1 MSTSKKLF
9 LTMFFNV
16 ISLIFII
23 SVSFFIAKKNIETL
37 INKDLESVGL
47 SVFNLSSF
55 YAKNNPKGYENK
67 EFKDAIKEIKI
78 GKSGYIYFVDE
89 SGKIIIHPTIEGKN
103 LASLDFIQK
112 IINSNDKSGIVEYY
126 TDVTNQDKIIYY
138 KYIPEW
144 KMWVVP
150 GINKEDYVKDIY
162 VEFFYKIVLLGA
174 FIIILQ
180 LIIFYLITRGI
191 TKQIKDFSSHFREFL
206 SFITYKQNRIEKKKL
221 EGNCEFSVMTKD
233 INSAI
238 DEFDDKFK
246 HDMRVIGESVLTFDK
261 LKKGIFKC
269 RVNSNSSNPMINT
282 IKNTINDALDDLENY
297 MREIEKTLISYTSND
312 YKDRIVINNKIANPS
327 RLLKV
332 IQSVNSL
339 GDTLATQAKNSLENG
354 SSLETNS
361 KTLKNSIENLT
372 SKITKQ
378 IESLEETTL
387 AVEKIS
393 EITNNNSKNTTSMSK
408 LAEIV
413 KQAVEDGYNLSNKTT
428 KSMDDINEK
437 VIAINE
443 AITIID
449 QIAFQTNILSLNAA
463 VEAATAGEAGKG
475 FAVVAQEVRNLA
487 NRSAE
492 AAKEIKEIVESTTRK
507 ANDGKNI
514 TSNMILG
521 YDELLENINKTI
533 DMINEITM
541 SSKEQEAGITQIND
555 AVNQLDQQTQQNA
568 TIANE
573 TQDIAFKTDAI
584 ARNIIEDLKDKVFVG
599 KI

>member
-16 ISLIFII
+16 MSLIFII
-23 SVSFFIAKKNIETL
+23 LVSFFIAKKNIEIL

-78 GKSGYIYFVDE
+78 GKNGYIYFVDE

-282 IKNTINDALDDLENY
+282 LKNTINDALDDLENY

-475 FAVVAQEVRNLA
+475 FAVVAGEVRNLA
-487 NRSAE
+487 NKSAE
-492 AAKEIKEIVESTTRK
+492 AANEIKKLVEIANQK
-507 ANDGKNI
+507 AHEGKDISNEMQNGYKNLHTHI
-514 TSNMILG
+514 TETLQIIQNVSDAANEQMVG
-521 YDELLENINKTI
+521 INQVSQTI
-533 DMINEITM
+533 VSLDQI
-541 SSKEQEAGITQIND
+541 SKDNQKETNLIND
-555 AVNQLDQQTQQNA
+555 ISNVVSSMAIEVL
-568 TIANE
+568 E
-573 TQDIAFKTDAI
+573 DAK
-584 ARNIIEDLKDKVFVG
+584 NKKF
-599 KI
+599 

>member
-16 ISLIFII
+16 MSLIFII
-23 SVSFFIAKKNIETL
+23 SVSFFIAKKNIEIL

-112 IINSNDKSGIVEYY
+112 IISSNDKSGIIEYY

-162 VEFFYKIVLLGA
+162 VEFFYKIVLLGIL
-174 FIIILQ
+174 IIILQ

-282 IKNTINDALDDLENY
+282 LKNTINDALDDLENY

-387 AVEKIS
+387 AVGKIS

-437 VIAINE
+437 VVAINE

-475 FAVVAQEVRNLA
+475 FAVVAGEVRNLA
-487 NRSAE
+487 NKSAE
-492 AAKEIKEIVESTTRK
+492 AANEIKKLVEIANQK
-507 ANDGKNI
+507 AHEGKDISNEMQNGYKNLHTHI
-514 TSNMILG
+514 TETLQIIQNVSDAANEQMVG
-521 YDELLENINKTI
+521 INQVSQTI
-533 DMINEITM
+533 VSLDQI
-541 SSKEQEAGITQIND
+541 SKDNQKETNLIND
-555 AVNQLDQQTQQNA
+555 ISNVVSSMAIEVL
-568 TIANE
+568 E
-573 TQDIAFKTDAI
+573 DAK
-584 ARNIIEDLKDKVFVG
+584 NKKF
-599 KI
+599 

>member
-16 ISLIFII
+16 MSLIFII
-23 SVSFFIAKKNIETL
+23 LVSFFIAKKNIEIL

-112 IINSNDKSGIVEYY
+112 IISSNDKSGIVEYY

-162 VEFFYKIVLLGA
+162 VEFFYKIVLLGV

-282 IKNTINDALDDLENY
+282 LKNTINDALDDLENY

-312 YKDRIVINNKIANPS
+312 YKDRIVINDKIANPS

-475 FAVVAQEVRNLA
+475 FAVVAGEVRNLA
-487 NRSAE
+487 NKSAE
-492 AAKEIKEIVESTTRK
+492 AANEIKKLVEIANQK
-507 ANDGKNI
+507 AHEGKDISNEMQNGYKNLHTHI
-514 TSNMILG
+514 TETLQIIQNVSDAANEQMVG
-521 YDELLENINKTI
+521 INQVSQTI
-533 DMINEITM
+533 VSLDQI
-541 SSKEQEAGITQIND
+541 SKDNQKETNLIND
-555 AVNQLDQQTQQNA
+555 ISNVVSSMAIEVL
-568 TIANE
+568 E
-573 TQDIAFKTDAI
+573 DAK
-584 ARNIIEDLKDKVFVG
+584 NKKF
-599 KI
+599 

>member
-16 ISLIFII
+16 MSLIFII
-23 SVSFFIAKKNIETL
+23 SVSFFIAKKNIEIL

-78 GKSGYIYFVDE
+78 GKNGYIYFVDE

-162 VEFFYKIVLLGA
+162 VEFFYKIVLLGV

-282 IKNTINDALDDLENY
+282 LKNTINDALDDLENY

-312 YKDRIVINNKIANPS
+312 YKDRIVINDKIANPS

-475 FAVVAQEVRNLA
+475 FAVVAGEVRNLA
-487 NRSAE
+487 NKSAE
-492 AAKEIKEIVESTTRK
+492 AANEIKKLVEIANQK
-507 ANDGKNI
+507 AHEGKDISNEMQNGYKNLHTHI
-514 TSNMILG
+514 TETLQIIQNVSDAANEQMVG
-521 YDELLENINKTI
+521 INQVSQTI
-533 DMINEITM
+533 VSLDQI
-541 SSKEQEAGITQIND
+541 SKDNQKETNLIND
-555 AVNQLDQQTQQNA
+555 ISNVVSSMAIEVL
-568 TIANE
+568 E
-573 TQDIAFKTDAI
+573 DAK
-584 ARNIIEDLKDKVFVG
+584 NKKF
-599 KI
+599 

>member
-16 ISLIFII
+16 MSLIFII
-23 SVSFFIAKKNIETL
+23 LVSFFIAKKNIEIL

-126 TDVTNQDKIIYY
+126 TYVTNQDKIIYY

-162 VEFFYKIVLLGA
+162 VEFFYKIVLLGV

-282 IKNTINDALDDLENY
+282 LKNTINDALDDLENY

-312 YKDRIVINNKIANPS
+312 YKDRIVINDKIANPS

-475 FAVVAQEVRNLA
+475 FAVVAGEVRNLA
-487 NRSAE
+487 NKSAE
-492 AAKEIKEIVESTTRK
+492 AANEIKKLVEIANQK
-507 ANDGKNI
+507 AHEGKDISNEMQNGYKNLHTHI
-514 TSNMILG
+514 TETLQIIQNVSDAANEQMVG
-521 YDELLENINKTI
+521 INQVSETI
-533 DMINEITM
+533 VSLDQI
-541 SSKEQEAGITQIND
+541 SKDNQKETNLIND
-555 AVNQLDQQTQQNA
+555 ISNVVSSMAIEVL
-568 TIANE
+568 E
-573 TQDIAFKTDAI
+573 DAK
-584 ARNIIEDLKDKVFVG
+584 NKKF
-599 KI
+599 

>member
-16 ISLIFII
+16 MSLIFII
-23 SVSFFIAKKNIETL
+23 LVSFFIAKKNIETL

-162 VEFFYKIVLLGA
+162 VEFFYKIVLLGV

-282 IKNTINDALDDLENY
+282 LKNTINDALDDLENY

-312 YKDRIVINNKIANPS
+312 YKDRIVINDKIANPS

-475 FAVVAQEVRNLA
+475 FAVVAGEVRNLA
-487 NRSAE
+487 NKSAE
-492 AAKEIKEIVESTTRK
+492 AANEIKKLVEIANQK
-507 ANDGKNI
+507 AHEGKDISNEMQNGYKNLHTHI
-514 TSNMILG
+514 TETLQIIQNVSDAANEQMVG
-521 YDELLENINKTI
+521 INQVSQTI
-533 DMINEITM
+533 VSLDQI
-541 SSKEQEAGITQIND
+541 SKDNQKETNLIND
-555 AVNQLDQQTQQNA
+555 ISNVVSSMAIEVL
-568 TIANE
+568 E
-573 TQDIAFKTDAI
+573 DAK
-584 ARNIIEDLKDKVFVG
+584 NKKF
-599 KI
+599 

>member
-23 SVSFFIAKKNIETL
+23 LVSFFIAKKNIEIL

-112 IINSNDKSGIVEYY
+112 IISSNDKSGIVEYY

-162 VEFFYKIVLLGA
+162 VEFFYKIVLLGV

-282 IKNTINDALDDLENY
+282 LKNTINDALDDLENY

-312 YKDRIVINNKIANPS
+312 YKDRIVINDKIANPS

-475 FAVVAQEVRNLA
+475 FAVVAGEVRNLA
-487 NRSAE
+487 NKSAE
-492 AAKEIKEIVESTTRK
+492 AANEIKKLVEIANQK
-507 ANDGKNI
+507 AHEGKDISNEMQNGYKNLHTHI
-514 TSNMILG
+514 TETLQIIQNVSDAANEQMVG
-521 YDELLENINKTI
+521 INQVSQTI
-533 DMINEITM
+533 VSLDQI
-541 SSKEQEAGITQIND
+541 SKDNQKETNLIND
-555 AVNQLDQQTQQNA
+555 ISNVVSSMAIEVL
-568 TIANE
+568 E
-573 TQDIAFKTDAI
+573 DAK
-584 ARNIIEDLKDKVFVG
+584 NKKF
-599 KI
+599 

>member
-16 ISLIFII
+16 MSLIFII
-23 SVSFFIAKKNIETL
+23 LVSFFIAKKNIEIL
-37 INKDLESVGL
+37 INKDLESIGL
-47 SVFNLSSF
+47 SVYNLSSF

-282 IKNTINDALDDLENY
+282 LKNTINDALDDLENY

-312 YKDRIVINNKIANPS
+312 YKDRIVINDKIANPS

-463 VEAATAGEAGKG
+463 VEAATAGDAGKG
-475 FAVVAQEVRNLA
+475 FAVVAGEVRNLA
-487 NRSAE
+487 NKSAE
-492 AAKEIKEIVESTTRK
+492 AANEIKKLVEIANQK
-507 ANDGKNI
+507 AHEGKDISNEMQNGYKNLHTHI
-514 TSNMILG
+514 TETLQIIQNVSDAANEQMVG
-521 YDELLENINKTI
+521 INQVSQTI
-533 DMINEITM
+533 VSLDQI
-541 SSKEQEAGITQIND
+541 SKDNQKETNLIND
-555 AVNQLDQQTQQNA
+555 ISNVVSSMAIEVL
-568 TIANE
+568 E
-573 TQDIAFKTDAI
+573 DAK
-584 ARNIIEDLKDKVFVG
+584 NKKF
-599 KI
+599 

>member
-16 ISLIFII
+16 MSLIFII
-23 SVSFFIAKKNIETL
+23 LVSFFIAKKNIEIL

-78 GKSGYIYFVDE
+78 GKNGYIYFVDE

-246 HDMRVIGESVLTFDK
+246 NDMRVIGESVLTFDK

-282 IKNTINDALDDLENY
+282 LKNTINDALDDLENY

-312 YKDRIVINNKIANPS
+312 YKDRIVINDKIANPS

-475 FAVVAQEVRNLA
+475 FAVVAGEVRNLA
-487 NRSAE
+487 NKSAE
-492 AAKEIKEIVESTTRK
+492 AANEIKKLVEIANQK
-507 ANDGKNI
+507 AHEGKDISNEMQNGYKNLHTHI
-514 TSNMILG
+514 TETLQIIQNVSDAANEQMVG
-521 YDELLENINKTI
+521 INQVSQTI
-533 DMINEITM
+533 VSLDQI
-541 SSKEQEAGITQIND
+541 SKDNQKETNLIND
-555 AVNQLDQQTQQNA
+555 ISNVVSSMAIEVL
-568 TIANE
+568 E
-573 TQDIAFKTDAI
+573 DAK
-584 ARNIIEDLKDKVFVG
+584 NKKF
-599 KI
+599 

>member
-23 SVSFFIAKKNIETL
+23 SVSFFIAKKNIEIL

-126 TDVTNQDKIIYY
+126 TDVTDQDKIIYY

-282 IKNTINDALDDLENY
+282 LKNTINDALDDLENY

-475 FAVVAQEVRNLA
+475 FAVVAGEVRNLA
-487 NRSAE
+487 NKSAE
-492 AAKEIKEIVESTTRK
+492 AANEIKKLVEIANQK
-507 ANDGKNI
+507 AHEGKDISNEMQNGYKNLHTHI
-514 TSNMILG
+514 TETLQIIQNVSDAANEQMVG
-521 YDELLENINKTI
+521 INQVSQTI
-533 DMINEITM
+533 VSLDQI
-541 SSKEQEAGITQIND
+541 SKDNQKETNLIND
-555 AVNQLDQQTQQNA
+555 ISNVVSSMAIEVL
-568 TIANE
+568 E
-573 TQDIAFKTDAI
+573 DAK
-584 ARNIIEDLKDKVFVG
+584 NKKF
-599 KI
+599 

>member
-16 ISLIFII
+16 MSLIFII
-23 SVSFFIAKKNIETL
+23 LVSFFIAKKNIEIL

-112 IINSNDKSGIVEYY
+112 IISSNDKSGIVEYY

-282 IKNTINDALDDLENY
+282 LKNTINDALDDLENY

-312 YKDRIVINNKIANPS
+312 YKDRIVINDKIANPS

-437 VIAINE
+437 VVAINE

-475 FAVVAQEVRNLA
+475 FAVVAGEVRNLA
-487 NRSAE
+487 NKSAE
-492 AAKEIKEIVESTTRK
+492 AANEIKKLVEIANQK
-507 ANDGKNI
+507 AHEGKDISNEMQNGYKNLHTHI
-514 TSNMILG
+514 TETLQIIQNVSDAANEQMVG
-521 YDELLENINKTI
+521 INQVSQTI
-533 DMINEITM
+533 VSLDQI
-541 SSKEQEAGITQIND
+541 SKDNQKETNLIND
-555 AVNQLDQQTQQNA
+555 ISNVVSSMAIEVL
-568 TIANE
+568 E
-573 TQDIAFKTDAI
+573 DAK
-584 ARNIIEDLKDKVFVG
+584 NKKF
-599 KI
+599 

>member
-23 SVSFFIAKKNIETL
+23 SVSFFIAKKNIEIL

-78 GKSGYIYFVDE
+78 GKSGYIHFVDE

-282 IKNTINDALDDLENY
+282 LKNTINDALDDLENY

-475 FAVVAQEVRNLA
+475 FAVVAGEVRNLA
-487 NRSAE
+487 NKSAE
-492 AAKEIKEIVESTTRK
+492 AANEIKKLVEIANQK
-507 ANDGKNI
+507 AHEGKDISNEMQNGYKNLHTHI
-514 TSNMILG
+514 TETLQIIQNVSDAANEQMVG
-521 YDELLENINKTI
+521 INQVSQTI
-533 DMINEITM
+533 VSLDQI
-541 SSKEQEAGITQIND
+541 SKDNQKETNLIND
-555 AVNQLDQQTQQNA
+555 ISNVVSSMAIEVL
-568 TIANE
+568 E
-573 TQDIAFKTDAI
+573 DAK
-584 ARNIIEDLKDKVFVG
+584 NKKF
-599 KI
+599 

>member
-16 ISLIFII
+16 MSLIFII
-23 SVSFFIAKKNIETL
+23 LVSFFIAKKNIEIL

-78 GKSGYIYFVDE
+78 GKNGYIYFVDE
-89 SGKIIIHPTIEGKN
+89 SGKIIIDPTIEGKN

-162 VEFFYKIVLLGA
+162 VEFFYKIVLLGV

-282 IKNTINDALDDLENY
+282 LKNTINDALDDLENY

-475 FAVVAQEVRNLA
+475 FAVVAGEVRNLA
-487 NRSAE
+487 NKSAE
-492 AAKEIKEIVESTTRK
+492 AANEIKKLVEIANQK
-507 ANDGKNI
+507 AHEGKDISNEMQNGYKNLHTHI
-514 TSNMILG
+514 TETLQIIQNVSDAANEQMVG
-521 YDELLENINKTI
+521 INQVSQTI
-533 DMINEITM
+533 VSLDQI
-541 SSKEQEAGITQIND
+541 SKDNQKETNLIND
-555 AVNQLDQQTQQNA
+555 ISNVVSSMAIEVL
-568 TIANE
+568 E
-573 TQDIAFKTDAI
+573 DAK
-584 ARNIIEDLKDKVFVG
+584 NKKF
-599 KI
+599 

>member
-16 ISLIFII
+16 MSLIFII
-23 SVSFFIAKKNIETL
+23 LVSFFIAKKNIEIL

-162 VEFFYKIVLLGA
+162 VEFFYKIVLLGV

-282 IKNTINDALDDLENY
+282 LKNTINDALDDLENY

-475 FAVVAQEVRNLA
+475 FAVVAGEVRNLA
-487 NRSAE
+487 NKSAE
-492 AAKEIKEIVESTTRK
+492 AANEIKKLVEIANQK
-507 ANDGKNI
+507 AHEGKDISNEMQNGYKNLHTHI
-514 TSNMILG
+514 TETLQIIQNVSDAANEQMVG
-521 YDELLENINKTI
+521 INQVSQTI
-533 DMINEITM
+533 VSLDQI
-541 SSKEQEAGITQIND
+541 SKDNQKETNLIND
-555 AVNQLDQQTQQNA
+555 ISNVVSSMAIEVL
-568 TIANE
+568 E
-573 TQDIAFKTDAI
+573 DAK
-584 ARNIIEDLKDKVFVG
+584 NKKF
-599 KI
+599 

>member
-16 ISLIFII
+16 MSLIFII
-23 SVSFFIAKKNIETL
+23 LVSFFIAKKNIEIL

-78 GKSGYIYFVDE
+78 GKNGYIYFVDE

-150 GINKEDYVKDIY
+150 DINKEDYVKDIY

-282 IKNTINDALDDLENY
+282 LKNTINDALDDLENY

-312 YKDRIVINNKIANPS
+312 YKDRIVINDKIANPS

-475 FAVVAQEVRNLA
+475 FAVVAGEVRNLA
-487 NRSAE
+487 NKSAE
-492 AAKEIKEIVESTTRK
+492 AANEIKKLVEIANQK
-507 ANDGKNI
+507 AHEGKDISNEMQNGYKNLHTHI
-514 TSNMILG
+514 TETLQIIQNVSDAANEQMVG
-521 YDELLENINKTI
+521 INQVSQTI
-533 DMINEITM
+533 VSLDQI
-541 SSKEQEAGITQIND
+541 SKDNQKETNLIND
-555 AVNQLDQQTQQNA
+555 ISNVVSSMAIEVL
-568 TIANE
+568 E
-573 TQDIAFKTDAI
+573 DAK
-584 ARNIIEDLKDKVFVG
+584 NKKF
-599 KI
+599 

>member
-16 ISLIFII
+16 MSLIFII
-23 SVSFFIAKKNIETL
+23 LVSFFIAKKNIEIL

-112 IINSNDKSGIVEYY
+112 IISSNDKSGIVEYY
-126 TDVTNQDKIIYY
+126 TDVTDQDKIIYY

-282 IKNTINDALDDLENY
+282 LKNTINDALDDLENY

-312 YKDRIVINNKIANPS
+312 YKDRIVINDKIANPS

-475 FAVVAQEVRNLA
+475 FAVVAGEVRNLA
-487 NRSAE
+487 NKSAE
-492 AAKEIKEIVESTTRK
+492 AANEIKKLVEIANQK
-507 ANDGKNI
+507 AHEGKDISNEMQNGYKNLHTHI
-514 TSNMILG
+514 TETLQIIQNVSDAANEQMVG
-521 YDELLENINKTI
+521 INQVSQTI
-533 DMINEITM
+533 VSLDQI
-541 SSKEQEAGITQIND
+541 SKDNQKETNLIND
-555 AVNQLDQQTQQNA
+555 ISNVVSSMAIEVL
-568 TIANE
+568 E
-573 TQDIAFKTDAI
+573 DAK
-584 ARNIIEDLKDKVFVG
+584 NKKF
-599 KI
+599 

>member
-23 SVSFFIAKKNIETL
+23 LVSFFIAKKNIEIL

-112 IINSNDKSGIVEYY
+112 IISSNDKSGIIEYY

-282 IKNTINDALDDLENY
+282 LKNTINDALDDLENY

-475 FAVVAQEVRNLA
+475 FAVVAGEVRNLA
-487 NRSAE
+487 NKSAE
-492 AAKEIKEIVESTTRK
+492 AANEIKKLVEIANQK
-507 ANDGKNI
+507 AHEGKDISNEMQNGYKNLHTHI
-514 TSNMILG
+514 TETLQIIQNVSDAANEQMVG
-521 YDELLENINKTI
+521 INQVSQTI
-533 DMINEITM
+533 VSLDQI
-541 SSKEQEAGITQIND
+541 SKDNQKETNLIND
-555 AVNQLDQQTQQNA
+555 ISNVVSSMAIEVL
-568 TIANE
+568 E
-573 TQDIAFKTDAI
+573 DAK
-584 ARNIIEDLKDKVFVG
+584 NKKF
-599 KI
+599 

>member
-16 ISLIFII
+16 MSLIFII
-23 SVSFFIAKKNIETL
+23 LVSFFIAKKNIEIL

-78 GKSGYIYFVDE
+78 GKNGYIYFVDE

-162 VEFFYKIVLLGA
+162 VEFFYKIVLLGV

-282 IKNTINDALDDLENY
+282 LKNTINDALDDLENY

-312 YKDRIVINNKIANPS
+312 YKDRIVINDKIANPS

-475 FAVVAQEVRNLA
+475 FAVVAGEVRNLA
-487 NRSAE
+487 NKSAE
-492 AAKEIKEIVESTTRK
+492 AANEIKKLVEIANQK
-507 ANDGKNI
+507 AHEGKDISNEMQNGYKNLHTHI
-514 TSNMILG
+514 TETLQIIQNVSDAANEQMVG
-521 YDELLENINKTI
+521 INQVSQTI
-533 DMINEITM
+533 VSLDQI
-541 SSKEQEAGITQIND
+541 SKDNQKETNLIND
-555 AVNQLDQQTQQNA
+555 ISNVVSSMAIEVL
-568 TIANE
+568 E
-573 TQDIAFKTDAI
+573 DAK
-584 ARNIIEDLKDKVFVG
+584 NKKF
-599 KI
+599 

>member
-23 SVSFFIAKKNIETL
+23 LVSFFIAKKNIEIL

-282 IKNTINDALDDLENY
+282 LKNTINDALDDLENY

-312 YKDRIVINNKIANPS
+312 YKDRIVINDKIANPS

-475 FAVVAQEVRNLA
+475 FAVVAGEVRNLA
-487 NRSAE
+487 NKSAE
-492 AAKEIKEIVESTTRK
+492 AANEIKKLVEIANQK
-507 ANDGKNI
+507 AHEGKDISNEMQNGYKNLHTHI
-514 TSNMILG
+514 TETLQIIQNVSDAANEQMVG
-521 YDELLENINKTI
+521 INQVSQTI
-533 DMINEITM
+533 VSLDQI
-541 SSKEQEAGITQIND
+541 SKDNQKETNLIND
-555 AVNQLDQQTQQNA
+555 ISNVVSSMAIEVL
-568 TIANE
+568 E
-573 TQDIAFKTDAI
+573 DAK
-584 ARNIIEDLKDKVFVG
+584 NKKF
-599 KI
+599 

>member
-16 ISLIFII
+16 MSLIFII
-23 SVSFFIAKKNIETL
+23 LVSFFIAKKNIEIL

-246 HDMRVIGESVLTFDK
+246 NDMRVIGESVLTFDK

-282 IKNTINDALDDLENY
+282 LKNTINDALDDLENY

-312 YKDRIVINNKIANPS
+312 YKDRIVINDKIANPS

-475 FAVVAQEVRNLA
+475 FAVVAGEVRNLA
-487 NRSAE
+487 NKSAE
-492 AAKEIKEIVESTTRK
+492 AANEIKKLVEIANQK
-507 ANDGKNI
+507 AHEGKDISNEMQNGYKNLHTHI
-514 TSNMILG
+514 TETLQIIQNVSDAANEQMVG
-521 YDELLENINKTI
+521 INQVSQTI
-533 DMINEITM
+533 VSLDQI
-541 SSKEQEAGITQIND
+541 SKDNQKETNLIND
-555 AVNQLDQQTQQNA
+555 ISNVVSSMAIEVL
-568 TIANE
+568 E
-573 TQDIAFKTDAI
+573 DAK
-584 ARNIIEDLKDKVFVG
+584 NKKF
-599 KI
+599 

>member
-16 ISLIFII
+16 MSLIFII
-23 SVSFFIAKKNIETL
+23 LVSFFIAKKNIEIL

-162 VEFFYKIVLLGA
+162 IEFFYKIVLLGA

-221 EGNCEFSVMTKD
+221 DGNCEFSVMTKD

-282 IKNTINDALDDLENY
+282 LKNTINDALDDLENY

-312 YKDRIVINNKIANPS
+312 YKDRIVINDKIANPS

-387 AVEKIS
+387 AVGKIS

-475 FAVVAQEVRNLA
+475 FAVVAGEVRNLA
-487 NRSAE
+487 NKSAE
-492 AAKEIKEIVESTTRK
+492 AANEIKKLVEIANQK
-507 ANDGKNI
+507 AHEGKDISNEMQNGYKNLHTHI
-514 TSNMILG
+514 TETLQIIQNVSDAANEQMVG
-521 YDELLENINKTI
+521 INQVSQTI
-533 DMINEITM
+533 VSLDQI
-541 SSKEQEAGITQIND
+541 SKDNQKETNLIND
-555 AVNQLDQQTQQNA
+555 ISNVVSSMAIEVL
-568 TIANE
+568 E
-573 TQDIAFKTDAI
+573 DAK
-584 ARNIIEDLKDKVFVG
+584 NKKF
-599 KI
+599 

>member
-1 MSTSKKLF
+1 
-9 LTMFFNV
+9 
-16 ISLIFII
+16 
-23 SVSFFIAKKNIETL
+23 
-37 INKDLESVGL
+37 
-47 SVFNLSSF
+47 
-55 YAKNNPKGYENK
+55 
-67 EFKDAIKEIKI
+67 
-78 GKSGYIYFVDE
+78 
-89 SGKIIIHPTIEGKN
+89 
-103 LASLDFIQK
+103 
-112 IINSNDKSGIVEYY
+112 
-126 TDVTNQDKIIYY
+126 
-138 KYIPEW
+138 
-144 KMWVVP
+144 
-150 GINKEDYVKDIY
+150 
-162 VEFFYKIVLLGA
+162 
-174 FIIILQ
+174 
-180 LIIFYLITRGI
+180 
-191 TKQIKDFSSHFREFL
+191 
-206 SFITYKQNRIEKKKL
+206 
-221 EGNCEFSVMTKD
+221 MTKD

-282 IKNTINDALDDLENY
+282 LKNTINDALDDLENY

-312 YKDRIVINNKIANPS
+312 YKDRIVINDKIANPS
-327 RLLKV
+327 KLLQV

-475 FAVVAQEVRNLA
+475 FAVVAGEVRNLA
-487 NRSAE
+487 NKSAE
-492 AAKEIKEIVESTTRK
+492 AANEIKKLVEIANQK
-507 ANDGKNI
+507 AHEGKDISNEMQNGYKNLHTHI
-514 TSNMILG
+514 TETLQIIQNVSDAANEQMVG
-521 YDELLENINKTI
+521 INQVSQTI
-533 DMINEITM
+533 VSLDQI
-541 SSKEQEAGITQIND
+541 SKDNQKETNLIND
-555 AVNQLDQQTQQNA
+555 ISNVVSSMAIEVL
-568 TIANE
+568 E
-573 TQDIAFKTDAI
+573 DAK
-584 ARNIIEDLKDKVFVG
+584 NKKF
-599 KI
+599 

>member
-1 MSTSKKLF
+1 ME
-9 LTMFFNV
+9 
-16 ISLIFII
+16 I
-23 SVSFFIAKKNIETL
+23 L

-282 IKNTINDALDDLENY
+282 LKNTINDALDDLENY

-312 YKDRIVINNKIANPS
+312 YKDRIVINDKIANPS

-475 FAVVAQEVRNLA
+475 FAVVAGEVRNLA
-487 NRSAE
+487 NKSAE
-492 AAKEIKEIVESTTRK
+492 AANEIKKLVEIANQK
-507 ANDGKNI
+507 AHEGKDISNEMQNGYKNLHTHI
-514 TSNMILG
+514 TETLQIIQNVSDAANEQMVG
-521 YDELLENINKTI
+521 INQVSQTI
-533 DMINEITM
+533 VSLDQI
-541 SSKEQEAGITQIND
+541 SKDNQKETNLIND
-555 AVNQLDQQTQQNA
+555 ISNVVSSMAIEVL
-568 TIANE
+568 E
-573 TQDIAFKTDAI
+573 DAK
-584 ARNIIEDLKDKVFVG
+584 NKKF
-599 KI
+599 

>member
-16 ISLIFII
+16 MSLIFII
-23 SVSFFIAKKNIETL
+23 LVSFFIAKKNIEIL

-162 VEFFYKIVLLGA
+162 VEFFYKIVLLGV

-233 INSAI
+233 INIAI

-282 IKNTINDALDDLENY
+282 LKNTINDALDDLENY

-312 YKDRIVINNKIANPS
+312 YKDRIVINDKIANPS

-475 FAVVAQEVRNLA
+475 FAVVAGEVRNLA
-487 NRSAE
+487 NKSAE
-492 AAKEIKEIVESTTRK
+492 AANEIKKLVEIANQK
-507 ANDGKNI
+507 AHEGKDISNEMQNGYKNLHTHI
-514 TSNMILG
+514 TETLQIIQNVSDAANEQMVG
-521 YDELLENINKTI
+521 INQVSQTI
-533 DMINEITM
+533 VSLDQI
-541 SSKEQEAGITQIND
+541 SKDNQKETNLIND
-555 AVNQLDQQTQQNA
+555 ISNVVSSMAIEVL
-568 TIANE
+568 E
-573 TQDIAFKTDAI
+573 DAK
-584 ARNIIEDLKDKVFVG
+584 NKKF
-599 KI
+599 

>member
-16 ISLIFII
+16 MSLIFII
-23 SVSFFIAKKNIETL
+23 LVSFFIAKKNIEIL

-162 VEFFYKIVLLGA
+162 VEFFYKIVLLGV

-246 HDMRVIGESVLTFDK
+246 NDMRVIGESVLTFDK

-282 IKNTINDALDDLENY
+282 LKNTINDALDDLENY

-312 YKDRIVINNKIANPS
+312 YKDRIVINDKIANPS

-387 AVEKIS
+387 AVGKIS

-475 FAVVAQEVRNLA
+475 FAVVAGEVRNLA
-487 NRSAE
+487 NKSAE
-492 AAKEIKEIVESTTRK
+492 AANEIKKLVEIANQK
-507 ANDGKNI
+507 AHEGKDISNEMQNGYKNLHTHI
-514 TSNMILG
+514 TETLQIIQNVSDAANEQMVG
-521 YDELLENINKTI
+521 INQVSQTI
-533 DMINEITM
+533 VSLDQI
-541 SSKEQEAGITQIND
+541 SKDNQKETNLIND
-555 AVNQLDQQTQQNA
+555 ISNVVSSMAIEVL
-568 TIANE
+568 E
-573 TQDIAFKTDAI
+573 DAK
-584 ARNIIEDLKDKVFVG
+584 NKKF
-599 KI
+599 

>member
-16 ISLIFII
+16 MSLIFII
-23 SVSFFIAKKNIETL
+23 LVSFFIAKKNIEIL

-282 IKNTINDALDDLENY
+282 LKNTINDALDDLENY

-387 AVEKIS
+387 AVGKIS

-475 FAVVAQEVRNLA
+475 FAVVAGEVRNLA
-487 NRSAE
+487 NKSAE
-492 AAKEIKEIVESTTRK
+492 AANEIKKLVEIANQK
-507 ANDGKNI
+507 AHEGKDISNEMQNGYKNLHTHI
-514 TSNMILG
+514 TETLQIIQNVSDAANEQMVG
-521 YDELLENINKTI
+521 INQVSQTI
-533 DMINEITM
+533 VSLDQI
-541 SSKEQEAGITQIND
+541 SKDNQKETNLIND
-555 AVNQLDQQTQQNA
+555 ISNVVSSMAIEVL
-568 TIANE
+568 E
-573 TQDIAFKTDAI
+573 DAK
-584 ARNIIEDLKDKVFVG
+584 NKKF
-599 KI
+599 

>member
-282 IKNTINDALDDLENY
+282 LKNTINDALDDLENY

-475 FAVVAQEVRNLA
+475 FAVVAGEVRNLA
-487 NRSAE
+487 NKSAE
-492 AAKEIKEIVESTTRK
+492 AANEIKKLVEIANQK
-507 ANDGKNI
+507 AHEGKDISNEMQNGYKNLHTHI
-514 TSNMILG
+514 TETLQIIQNVSDAANEQMVG
-521 YDELLENINKTI
+521 INQVSQTI
-533 DMINEITM
+533 VSLDQI
-541 SSKEQEAGITQIND
+541 SKDNQKETNLIND
-555 AVNQLDQQTQQNA
+555 ISNVVSSMAIEVL
-568 TIANE
+568 E
-573 TQDIAFKTDAI
+573 DAK
-584 ARNIIEDLKDKVFVG
+584 NKKF
-599 KI
+599 

>member
-16 ISLIFII
+16 MSLIFII
-23 SVSFFIAKKNIETL
+23 SVSFFIAKKNIEIL

-162 VEFFYKIVLLGA
+162 IEFFYKIVLLGA

-282 IKNTINDALDDLENY
+282 LKNTINDALDDLENY

-312 YKDRIVINNKIANPS
+312 YKDRIVINDKIANPS

-387 AVEKIS
+387 AVGKIS

-437 VIAINE
+437 VVAINE

-475 FAVVAQEVRNLA
+475 FAVVAGEVRNLA
-487 NRSAE
+487 NKSAE
-492 AAKEIKEIVESTTRK
+492 AANEIKKLVEIANQK
-507 ANDGKNI
+507 AHEGKDISNEMQNGYKNLHTHI
-514 TSNMILG
+514 TETLQIIQNVSDAANEQMVG
-521 YDELLENINKTI
+521 INQVSQTI
-533 DMINEITM
+533 VSLDQI
-541 SSKEQEAGITQIND
+541 SKDNQKETNLIND
-555 AVNQLDQQTQQNA
+555 ISNVVSSMAIEVL
-568 TIANE
+568 E
-573 TQDIAFKTDAI
+573 DAK
-584 ARNIIEDLKDKVFVG
+584 NKKF
-599 KI
+599 

>member
-23 SVSFFIAKKNIETL
+23 LVSFFIAKKNIEIL

-112 IINSNDKSGIVEYY
+112 IINSNDKSGIIEYY

-162 VEFFYKIVLLGA
+162 VEFFYKIVLLGV

-282 IKNTINDALDDLENY
+282 LKNTINDALDDLENY

-312 YKDRIVINNKIANPS
+312 YKDRIVINDKIANPS

-475 FAVVAQEVRNLA
+475 FAVVAGEVRNLA
-487 NRSAE
+487 NKSAE
-492 AAKEIKEIVESTTRK
+492 AANEIKKLVEIANQK
-507 ANDGKNI
+507 AHEGKDISNEMQNGYKNLHTHI
-514 TSNMILG
+514 TETLQIIQNVSDAANEQMVG
-521 YDELLENINKTI
+521 INQVSETI
-533 DMINEITM
+533 VSLDQI
-541 SSKEQEAGITQIND
+541 SKDNQKETNLIND
-555 AVNQLDQQTQQNA
+555 ISNVVSSMAIEVL
-568 TIANE
+568 E
-573 TQDIAFKTDAI
+573 DAK
-584 ARNIIEDLKDKVFVG
+584 NKKF
-599 KI
+599 

>member
-1 MSTSKKLF
+1 MQ
-9 LTMFFNV
+9 
-16 ISLIFII
+16 
-23 SVSFFIAKKNIETL
+23 
-37 INKDLESVGL
+37 
-47 SVFNLSSF
+47 
-55 YAKNNPKGYENK
+55 NNPKGYENK

-126 TDVTNQDKIIYY
+126 TDVTDQDKIIYY

-221 EGNCEFSVMTKD
+221 EGNCEFSVITKD

-282 IKNTINDALDDLENY
+282 LKNTINDALDDLENY

-312 YKDRIVINNKIANPS
+312 YKNRIVINDKIANPS

-361 KTLKNSIENLT
+361 KTLKNSIGNLT

-475 FAVVAQEVRNLA
+475 FAVVAGEVRNLA
-487 NRSAE
+487 NKSAE
-492 AAKEIKEIVESTTRK
+492 AANEIKKLVEIANQK
-507 ANDGKNI
+507 AHEGKDISNEMQNGYKNLHTHI
-514 TSNMILG
+514 TETLQIIQNVSDAANEQMVG
-521 YDELLENINKTI
+521 INQVSQTI
-533 DMINEITM
+533 VSLDQI
-541 SSKEQEAGITQIND
+541 SKDNQKETNLIND
-555 AVNQLDQQTQQNA
+555 ISNVVSSMAIEVL
-568 TIANE
+568 E
-573 TQDIAFKTDAI
+573 DAK
-584 ARNIIEDLKDKVFVG
+584 NKKF
-599 KI
+599 

>member
-16 ISLIFII
+16 MSLIFII
-23 SVSFFIAKKNIETL
+23 LVSFFIAKKNIEIL

-112 IINSNDKSGIVEYY
+112 IISSNDKSGIVEYY

-282 IKNTINDALDDLENY
+282 LKNTINDALDDLENY

-475 FAVVAQEVRNLA
+475 FAVVAGEVRNLA
-487 NRSAE
+487 NKSAE
-492 AAKEIKEIVESTTRK
+492 AANEIKKLVEIANQK
-507 ANDGKNI
+507 AHEGKDISNEMQNGYKNLHTHI
-514 TSNMILG
+514 TETLQIIQNVSDAANEQMVG
-521 YDELLENINKTI
+521 INQVSQTI
-533 DMINEITM
+533 VSLDQI
-541 SSKEQEAGITQIND
+541 SKDNQKETNLIND
-555 AVNQLDQQTQQNA
+555 ISNVVSSMAIEVL
-568 TIANE
+568 E
-573 TQDIAFKTDAI
+573 DAK
-584 ARNIIEDLKDKVFVG
+584 NKKF
-599 KI
+599 

>member
-23 SVSFFIAKKNIETL
+23 LVSFFIAKKNIEIL

-47 SVFNLSSF
+47 SVYNLSSF

-112 IINSNDKSGIVEYY
+112 IISSNDKSGIIEYY

-162 VEFFYKIVLLGA
+162 IEFFYKIVLLGA

-221 EGNCEFSVMTKD
+221 DGNCEFSVMTKD

-282 IKNTINDALDDLENY
+282 LKNTINDALDDLENY

-312 YKDRIVINNKIANPS
+312 YKDRIVINDKIANPS

-428 KSMDDINEK
+428 KSMDDINDK
-437 VIAINE
+437 VVAINE

-475 FAVVAQEVRNLA
+475 FAVVAGEVRNLA
-487 NRSAE
+487 NKSAE
-492 AAKEIKEIVESTTRK
+492 AANEIKKLVEIANQK
-507 ANDGKNI
+507 AHEGKDISNEMQNGYKNLHTHI
-514 TSNMILG
+514 TETLQIIQNVSDAANEQMVG
-521 YDELLENINKTI
+521 INQVSQTI
-533 DMINEITM
+533 VSLDQI
-541 SSKEQEAGITQIND
+541 SKDNQKETNLIND
-555 AVNQLDQQTQQNA
+555 ISNVVSSMAIEVL
-568 TIANE
+568 E
-573 TQDIAFKTDAI
+573 DAK
-584 ARNIIEDLKDKVFVG
+584 NKKF
-599 KI
+599 

>member
-23 SVSFFIAKKNIETL
+23 LVSFFIAKKNIEIL

-282 IKNTINDALDDLENY
+282 LKNTINDALDDLENY

-312 YKDRIVINNKIANPS
+312 YKDRIVINDKIANPS

-475 FAVVAQEVRNLA
+475 FAVVAGEVRNLA
-487 NRSAE
+487 NKSAE
-492 AAKEIKEIVESTTRK
+492 AANEIKKLVEIANQK
-507 ANDGKNI
+507 AHEGKDISNEMQNGYKNLHTHI
-514 TSNMILG
+514 TETLQIIQNVSDAANEQMVG
-521 YDELLENINKTI
+521 INQVSETI
-533 DMINEITM
+533 VSLDQI
-541 SSKEQEAGITQIND
+541 SKDNQKETNLIND
-555 AVNQLDQQTQQNA
+555 ISNVVSSMAIEVL
-568 TIANE
+568 E
-573 TQDIAFKTDAI
+573 DAK
-584 ARNIIEDLKDKVFVG
+584 NKKF
-599 KI
+599 

>member
-16 ISLIFII
+16 MSLIFII
-23 SVSFFIAKKNIETL
+23 LVSFFIAKKNIEIL

-150 GINKEDYVKDIY
+150 CINKEDYVKDIY

-282 IKNTINDALDDLENY
+282 LKNTINDALDDLENY

-312 YKDRIVINNKIANPS
+312 YKDRIVINDKIANPS

-393 EITNNNSKNTTSMSK
+393 KITNNNSKNTTSMSK

-437 VIAINE
+437 VVAINE

-475 FAVVAQEVRNLA
+475 FAVVAGEVRNLA
-487 NRSAE
+487 NKSAE
-492 AAKEIKEIVESTTRK
+492 AANEIKKLVEIANQK
-507 ANDGKNI
+507 AHEGKDISNEMQNGYKNLHTHI
-514 TSNMILG
+514 TETLQIIQNVSDAANEQMVG
-521 YDELLENINKTI
+521 INQVSQTI
-533 DMINEITM
+533 VSLDQI
-541 SSKEQEAGITQIND
+541 SKDNQKETNLIND
-555 AVNQLDQQTQQNA
+555 ISNVVSSMAIEVL
-568 TIANE
+568 E
-573 TQDIAFKTDAI
+573 DAK
-584 ARNIIEDLKDKVFVG
+584 NKKF
-599 KI
+599 

>member
-23 SVSFFIAKKNIETL
+23 SVSFFIAKKNIEIL

-162 VEFFYKIVLLGA
+162 VEFFYKIVLLGV

-246 HDMRVIGESVLTFDK
+246 HDMREIGESVLTFDK

-282 IKNTINDALDDLENY
+282 LKNTINDALDDLENY

-312 YKDRIVINNKIANPS
+312 YKDRIVINDKIANPS

-475 FAVVAQEVRNLA
+475 FAVVTGEVRNLA
-487 NRSAE
+487 NKSAE
-492 AAKEIKEIVESTTRK
+492 AANEIKKLVEIANQK
-507 ANDGKNI
+507 AHEGKDISNEMQNGYKNLHTHI
-514 TSNMILG
+514 TETLQIIQNVSDAANEQMVG
-521 YDELLENINKTI
+521 INQVSQTI
-533 DMINEITM
+533 VSLDQI
-541 SSKEQEAGITQIND
+541 SKDNQKETNLIND
-555 AVNQLDQQTQQNA
+555 ISNVVSSMAIEVL
-568 TIANE
+568 E
-573 TQDIAFKTDAI
+573 DAK
-584 ARNIIEDLKDKVFVG
+584 NKKF
-599 KI
+599 

>member
-16 ISLIFII
+16 MSLIFII
-23 SVSFFIAKKNIETL
+23 LVSFFIAKKNIEIL

-112 IINSNDKSGIVEYY
+112 IINSNYKSGIVEYY

-282 IKNTINDALDDLENY
+282 LKNTINDALDDLENY

-312 YKDRIVINNKIANPS
+312 YKDRIVINDKIANPS

-475 FAVVAQEVRNLA
+475 FAVVAGEVRNLA
-487 NRSAE
+487 NKSAE
-492 AAKEIKEIVESTTRK
+492 AANEIKKLVEIANQK
-507 ANDGKNI
+507 AHEGKDISNEMQNGYKNLHTHI
-514 TSNMILG
+514 TETLQIIQNVSDAANEQMVG
-521 YDELLENINKTI
+521 INQVSQTI
-533 DMINEITM
+533 VSLDQI
-541 SSKEQEAGITQIND
+541 SKDNQKETNLIND
-555 AVNQLDQQTQQNA
+555 ISNVVSSMAIEVL
-568 TIANE
+568 E
-573 TQDIAFKTDAI
+573 DAK
-584 ARNIIEDLKDKVFVG
+584 NKKF
-599 KI
+599 

>member
-23 SVSFFIAKKNIETL
+23 SVSFFIAKKNIEIL

-89 SGKIIIHPTIEGKN
+89 SGKIIIHPTVEGKN

-162 VEFFYKIVLLGA
+162 IEFFYKIVLLGIL
-174 FIIILQ
+174 IIILQ

-191 TKQIKDFSSHFREFL
+191 TKQIKDFSSHFREFI

-282 IKNTINDALDDLENY
+282 LKNTINDALDDLENY
-297 MREIEKTLISYTSND
+297 MSEIEKTLISYTSND

-413 KQAVEDGYNLSNKTT
+413 KQAVADGYNLSNKTT

-475 FAVVAQEVRNLA
+475 FAVVAGEVRNLA
-487 NRSAE
+487 NKSAE
-492 AAKEIKEIVESTTRK
+492 AANEIKKLVEIANQK
-507 ANDGKNI
+507 AHEGKDISNEMQNGYKNLHTHI
-514 TSNMILG
+514 TETLQIIQNVSDAANEQMVG
-521 YDELLENINKTI
+521 INQVSQTI
-533 DMINEITM
+533 VSLDQI
-541 SSKEQEAGITQIND
+541 SKDNQKETNLIND
-555 AVNQLDQQTQQNA
+555 ISNVVSSMAIEVL
-568 TIANE
+568 E
-573 TQDIAFKTDAI
+573 DAK
-584 ARNIIEDLKDKVFVG
+584 NKKF
-599 KI
+599 

>member
-23 SVSFFIAKKNIETL
+23 SVSFFIAKKNIKIL

-126 TDVTNQDKIIYY
+126 TDVTNQDKIIYF

-282 IKNTINDALDDLENY
+282 LKNTINDALDDLENY

-312 YKDRIVINNKIANPS
+312 YKDRIVINDKIANPS

-387 AVEKIS
+387 AVGKIS

-437 VIAINE
+437 VVAINE

-475 FAVVAQEVRNLA
+475 FAVVAGEVRNLA
-487 NRSAE
+487 NKSAE
-492 AAKEIKEIVESTTRK
+492 AANEIKKLVEIANQK
-507 ANDGKNI
+507 AHEGKDISNEMQNGYKNLHTHI
-514 TSNMILG
+514 TETLQIIQNVSDAANEQMVG
-521 YDELLENINKTI
+521 INQVSQTI
-533 DMINEITM
+533 VSLDQI
-541 SSKEQEAGITQIND
+541 SKDNQKETNLIND
-555 AVNQLDQQTQQNA
+555 ISNVVSSMAIEVL
-568 TIANE
+568 E
-573 TQDIAFKTDAI
+573 DAK
-584 ARNIIEDLKDKVFVG
+584 NKKF
-599 KI
+599 

>member
-16 ISLIFII
+16 MSLIFII
-23 SVSFFIAKKNIETL
+23 LVSFFIAKKNIEIL

-112 IINSNDKSGIVEYY
+112 IISSNDKSGIVEYY
-126 TDVTNQDKIIYY
+126 TDVTDQDKIIYY

-150 GINKEDYVKDIY
+150 SINKEDYVKDIY
-162 VEFFYKIVLLGA
+162 VEFFYKIVLLGV

-282 IKNTINDALDDLENY
+282 LKNTINDALDDLENY

-312 YKDRIVINNKIANPS
+312 YKDRIVINDKIANPS

-475 FAVVAQEVRNLA
+475 FAVVAGEVRNLA
-487 NRSAE
+487 NKSAE
-492 AAKEIKEIVESTTRK
+492 AANEIKKLVEIANQK
-507 ANDGKNI
+507 AHEGKDISNEMQNGYKNLHTHI
-514 TSNMILG
+514 TETLQIIQNVSDAANEQMVG
-521 YDELLENINKTI
+521 INQVSQTI
-533 DMINEITM
+533 VSLDQI
-541 SSKEQEAGITQIND
+541 SKDNQKETNLIND
-555 AVNQLDQQTQQNA
+555 ISNVVSSMAIEVL
-568 TIANE
+568 E
-573 TQDIAFKTDAI
+573 DAK
-584 ARNIIEDLKDKVFVG
+584 NKKF
-599 KI
+599 

>member
-16 ISLIFII
+16 MSLIFII
-23 SVSFFIAKKNIETL
+23 SVSFFIAKKNIEIL

-162 VEFFYKIVLLGA
+162 VEFFYKIVLLGT

-282 IKNTINDALDDLENY
+282 LKNTINDALDDLENY

-312 YKDRIVINNKIANPS
+312 YKDRIVINDKIANPS

-437 VIAINE
+437 VVAINE

-475 FAVVAQEVRNLA
+475 FAVVAGEVRNLA
-487 NRSAE
+487 NKSAE
-492 AAKEIKEIVESTTRK
+492 AANEIKKLVEIANQK
-507 ANDGKNI
+507 AHEGKDISNEMQNGYKNLHTHI
-514 TSNMILG
+514 TETLQIIQNVSDAANEQMVG
-521 YDELLENINKTI
+521 INQVSQTI
-533 DMINEITM
+533 VSLDQI
-541 SSKEQEAGITQIND
+541 SKDNQKETNLIND
-555 AVNQLDQQTQQNA
+555 ISNVVSSMAIEVL
-568 TIANE
+568 E
-573 TQDIAFKTDAI
+573 DAK
-584 ARNIIEDLKDKVFVG
+584 NKKF
-599 KI
+599 